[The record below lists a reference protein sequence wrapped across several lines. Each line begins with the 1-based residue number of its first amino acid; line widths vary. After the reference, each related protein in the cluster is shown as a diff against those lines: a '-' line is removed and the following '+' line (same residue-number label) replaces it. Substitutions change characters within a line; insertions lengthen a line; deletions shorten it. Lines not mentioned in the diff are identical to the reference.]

1 MRPLVHKQARA
12 GIGDIMWLIA
22 AEDLDEDAGE
32 DGVGD
37 GDGDEGGDGAV
48 YVYRARGRIGG

>member
-1 MRPLVHKQARA
+1 
-12 GIGDIMWLIA
+12 MWLIA
-22 AEDLDEDAGE
+22 AEDLDGDAGE

-48 YVYRARGRIGG
+48 YVYRDRGRIGG

>member
-1 MRPLVHKQARA
+1 MRPVVNRP
-12 GIGDIMWLIA
+12 GVWLIA

-37 GDGDEGGDGAV
+37 GDGDEGGDEAV
-48 YVYRARGRIGG
+48 YVYRDRGRIGG

>member
-1 MRPLVHKQARA
+1 
-12 GIGDIMWLIA
+12 MWLIA

-37 GDGDEGGDGAV
+37 GDGDEGGDEAV
-48 YVYRARGRIGG
+48 YVYRDRGRIGG

>member
-1 MRPLVHKQARA
+1 
-12 GIGDIMWLIA
+12 MWLIA

-32 DGVGD
+32 DGVED

>member
-1 MRPLVHKQARA
+1 
-12 GIGDIMWLIA
+12 MWLIA
-22 AEDLDEDAGE
+22 AEDLDDDAGE

-48 YVYRARGRIGG
+48 YVYKARGRIGG

>member
-1 MRPLVHKQARA
+1 
-12 GIGDIMWLIA
+12 MWLIA

>member
-1 MRPLVHKQARA
+1 
-12 GIGDIMWLIA
+12 MWLIA

-48 YVYRARGRIGG
+48 YVYRDRGRIGG

>member
-1 MRPLVHKQARA
+1 
-12 GIGDIMWLIA
+12 MWLIA

-48 YVYRARGRIGG
+48 YVRTYVYRDRGRIGG